1 MEGLKVDGRMKV
13 KTLKA
18 DFKKTFGYA
27 LRVYNTQNHF
37 VDEEL
42 LLANVRQD
50 AEANKSGEFSI
61 DPEWT
66 VDEFEKKFKETFGI
80 KVQVYTQDDT
90 ALADNNLKIISGKSL
105 KVDGRM
111 KVKTVRE
118 NFKETYG
125 FCLRVYNTQNHF
137 VDDNLLICE
146 VRQAENIDKSGNIS
160 INPEWT
166 IDEFEKKIMETFG
179 VKVQV
184 YTPDDTKLAD
194 NNIKL
199 FWGDKA

>member
-13 KTLKA
+13 KTLKEN
-18 DFKKTFGYA
+18 FKKTFGYT

-42 LLANVRQD
+42 LLADVRQD
-50 AEANKSGEFSI
+50 DSVKTGEFSI

-66 VDEFEKKFKETFGI
+66 IDEFEKNFKDAFAI
-80 KVQVYTQDDT
+80 KVQVATQDDS
-90 ALADNNLKIISGKSL
+90 ALAENNLKVVSGKSL

-111 KVKTVRE
+111 KVKTLKE
-118 NFKETYG
+118 DFKNTYG

-137 VDDNLLICE
+137 VDDELLLAN
-146 VRQAENIDKSGNIS
+146 VRQDAEAAKSGETAID
-160 INPEWT
+160 PTWT
-166 IDEFEKKIMETFG
+166 IDEFEKNFMSNYGI
-179 VKVQV
+179 KVQV
-184 YTPDDTKLAD
+184 YTPDDSKLAD

-199 FWGDKA
+199 FWGNN

>member
-13 KTLKA
+13 KTLKEN
-18 DFKKTFGYA
+18 FKKTFGYT

-50 AEANKSGEFSI
+50 EDVKTGEFSI
-61 DPEWT
+61 NPEWT
-66 VDEFEKKFKETFGI
+66 IDEFEKNFMDVFAI
-80 KVQVYTQDDT
+80 KVQVATQDDS
-90 ALADNNLKIISGKSL
+90 ALAENSLKVISGKTL

-111 KVKTVRE
+111 KVKTLKE
-118 NFKETYG
+118 EFKNTYG

-137 VDDNLLICE
+137 VDDELLLAN
-146 VRQAENIDKSGNIS
+146 VRQDADASKSGETS

-166 IDEFEKKIMETFG
+166 IDEFEKNFKETYG
-179 VKVQV
+179 IKVQV
-184 YTPDDTKLAD
+184 YTPDDSKLAD
-194 NNIKL
+194 NDIKL
-199 FWGDKA
+199 FWGEN